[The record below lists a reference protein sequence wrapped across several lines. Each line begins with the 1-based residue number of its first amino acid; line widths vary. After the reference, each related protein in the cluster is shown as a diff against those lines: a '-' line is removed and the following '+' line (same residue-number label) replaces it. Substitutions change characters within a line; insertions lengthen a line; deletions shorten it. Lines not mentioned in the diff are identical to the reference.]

1 MDRNPERTIT
11 LTISG
16 RSDRGLIRSENQ
28 DYFLIAD
35 LGRTPESGGLL
46 LLPGR
51 EPRAQTLELGPAG
64 ALALVADGMGGAAG
78 GELASRLAAET
89 ILDDLAR
96 SAPDHHFALRLR
108 TAVEAANAR
117 IHQESRGN
125 HRLWG
130 MGTTATAAGIL
141 GDQLYIAQI
150 GDSRAYL
157 IRGGAAHQLTRDQS
171 RVQALIEAG
180 ELTPEE
186 AAQSAERHIILQAL
200 GPEPEVDVDLT
211 HHDLCRGDTL
221 LLSSDGLHGVVDD
234 DEIARIAAPHLAST
248 GSDPDPDAAC
258 QALIDLANQR
268 GGPDNITVV
277 IIHFEGP
284 GLPEPRPDHSV
295 TRQPY
300 P

>member
-1 MDRNPERTIT
+1 MSDPQPWIMDRDPERTIT
-11 LTISG
+11 ITIGG
-16 RSDRGLIRSENQ
+16 RSDRGIARSENQ

-125 HRLWG
+125 HPSGGWG
-130 MGTTATAAGIL
+130 PPPPQPGSSAISSTSPRSGTRGPTSSVAAPRTSSPATSPA
-141 GDQLYIAQI
+141 
-150 GDSRAYL
+150 SR
-157 IRGGAAHQLTRDQS
+157 HSS
-171 RVQALIEAG
+171 RPASSPPKRPPRALNAISSSRPSGPSRRSMSISPTTTSAG
-180 ELTPEE
+180 EIP
-186 AAQSAERHIILQAL
+186 
-200 GPEPEVDVDLT
+200 
-211 HHDLCRGDTL
+211 
-221 LLSSDGLHGVVDD
+221 SSSPPMG
-234 DEIARIAAPHLAST
+234 ST
-248 GSDPDPDAAC
+248 
-258 QALIDLANQR
+258 
-268 GGPDNITVV
+268 V
-277 IIHFEGP
+277 
-284 GLPEPRPDHSV
+284 
-295 TRQPY
+295 
-300 P
+300 